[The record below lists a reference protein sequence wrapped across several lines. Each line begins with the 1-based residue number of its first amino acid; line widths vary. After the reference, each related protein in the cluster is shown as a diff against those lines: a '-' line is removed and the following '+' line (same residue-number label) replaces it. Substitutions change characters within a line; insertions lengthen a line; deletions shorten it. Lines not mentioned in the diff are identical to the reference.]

1 VSAGA
6 EYLVMGYLMRRN
18 ILAYKAPQNNEGYDL
33 ICNTPTRGIRR
44 PATSRPRC
52 ACRSKAGM
60 PATATA
66 AFPSSRHHFGKKD
79 CGPDRYKPEFYT
91 LPKDFAMRYQDPR
104 SNWGLVKLR
113 AIQDELEQ
121 YRDERGFELIAQK
134 LGIPKPARPERVRA
148 R

>member
-1 VSAGA
+1 
-6 EYLVMGYLMRRN
+6 MRVQVKSRYASDCNRSFPVKPASFDAFEFVVVAFMN
-18 ILAYKAPQNNEGYDL
+18 IGN
-33 ICNTPTRGIRR
+33 
-44 PATSRPRC
+44 
-52 ACRSKAGM
+52 
-60 PATATA
+60 
-66 AFPSSRHHFGKKD
+66 FFGKKD